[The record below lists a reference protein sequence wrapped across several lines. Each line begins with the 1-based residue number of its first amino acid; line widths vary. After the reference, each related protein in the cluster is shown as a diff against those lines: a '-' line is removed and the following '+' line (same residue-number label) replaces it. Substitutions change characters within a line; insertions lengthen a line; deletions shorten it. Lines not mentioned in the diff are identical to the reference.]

1 MGLRGHVASMALEEV
16 LSFLGANALDG
27 TLAVTSGEEASLRLH
42 FHEGRVFFPFSS
54 RKGTYSLGKLLR
66 HTGVLSR
73 ESLETY
79 LGAARREKAAL
90 LSSAADGPQVEEA
103 RRRQTT
109 EEIHDLFLWGDAHF
123 EFLPGP
129 MPPRVA
135 QDYEAAR
142 GLILDI
148 QGLLMEVAHRADERR
163 RIRAVLPS
171 SRVVLRTAPGREAE
185 VVKALAAERIDVQA
199 SPFDGEARVDDLLVR
214 WGVPHHDALRAIG
227 LLVEGGKVIVLPPI
241 EARAKAAVKIGTGEL
256 AVAGRYLGHVLEV
269 APDEPGP
276 TLELD
281 LISSPAFAGG
291 PEAAISLRLPGRRAF
306 ALVRALL
313 EKGDPFTFVLRA
325 SMREL
330 RLSALPGEVSV
341 VGAEVELEDVL
352 VGQSALSARALVE
365 AKAAASASAR
375 TVAGPGASLPI
386 DLSALVTPEAFEEA
400 RRELVAHALVEAA
413 MWGASDVELRN
424 RHQLR
429 PGAHTVALTP
439 EGRAKLVASLGR
451 WAKTLERVPGED
463 AILVP
468 GARLARGGGAGA
480 ADDPAARF
488 FGRFT
493 FAKSLAEV
501 RRDARA
507 KRLDFL
513 GFAARGV
520 ERGYLRAPSLD
531 ELVSA
536 VEAAR
541 GLKNDVAVARLV
553 RAAAAQGLSAA
564 LAKEIGA
571 TNVLARADAP
581 QPGIEGDLEGIG
593 LAAVLQALRDNRRT
607 GTLVVKAGA
616 REEKLYFHRGDA
628 FILRIEDKDAA
639 AFAEF
644 FLGEEGA
651 EHVEELAENNVR
663 GRVDESA
670 LDAAEVREIKAA
682 FLDVLF
688 WEGANFAFFLD
699 ELPDAFFAPIE
710 GVSEIALETDRF
722 LLDAIRALT
731 EWDQIRR
738 VIPTGRTLFRFVD
751 SSKKL
756 ATIKDKGNAEILMLV
771 DGRKTF
777 DDLVRIS
784 GERRLIVG
792 RLFKS
797 LFDEGVLEDAG
808 QGESSTAASAGP
820 PAAAGADPLGFLD
833 G

>member
-90 LSSAADGPQVEEA
+90 LSNAADGPQVEEA

-227 LLVEGGKVIVLPPI
+227 LLVEAGKVIVLPPI

-256 AVAGRYLGHVLEV
+256 AAAGRYLGHVLEV

-276 TLELD
+276 ALELD
-281 LISSPAFAGG
+281 LIAAPAFASG
-291 PEAAISLRLPGRRAF
+291 PEAAVSLRLPGRRAF

-330 RLSALPGEVSV
+330 RLGALPGEVSV

-352 VGQSALSARALVE
+352 VGQSALSPRALAEARA
-365 AKAAASASAR
+365 AAESSAR
-375 TVAGPGASLPI
+375 PV
-386 DLSALVTPEAFEEA
+386 DLSALVTPEALEEA

-424 RHQLR
+424 RHQPR

-463 AILVP
+463 AILVA
-468 GARLARGGGAGA
+468 GARLTRGSGAG
-480 ADDPAARF
+480 DDPAARF

-493 FAKSLAEV
+493 LAKSLAEV

-520 ERGYLRAPSLD
+520 ERGYLRSPTLD
-531 ELVSA
+531 ELVAA

-553 RAAAAQGLSAA
+553 RAAAAQGLAAA
-564 LAKEIGA
+564 LAKEVGP
-571 TNVLARADAP
+571 TSVVARADAP

-651 EHVEELAENNVR
+651 EHVEELAQNNVR

-699 ELPDAFFAPIE
+699 ELPDAFFAPTE

-751 SSKKL
+751 ASKKL
-756 ATIKDKGNAEILMLV
+756 ATIREKGSAEILMLV

-792 RLFKS
+792 RLFKA
-797 LFDEGVLEDAG
+797 LVDEGLLEEAG
-808 QGESSTAASAGP
+808 QGESSTAAPSGP